1 MTLLLVVFITLL
13 VEAVALFLLAAYFG
27 EKGGDDG
34 R

>member
-27 EKGGDDG
+27 TGG
-34 R
+34 RL

>member
-1 MTLLLVVFITLL
+1 MSILLAVVITLL